1 VALAIVPVLSVLS
14 AQSLAR
20 DPRISGAPV
29 GHLQGARPMTFAI
42 SSPNFSNGGWATRS
56 GAQLIF
62 LDLTHEDYR
71 QVLPFSR

>member
-1 VALAIVPVLSVLS
+1 
-14 AQSLAR
+14 
-20 DPRISGAPV
+20 
-29 GHLQGARPMTFAI
+29 MTFAI

-56 GAQLIF
+56 CAQLIF